1 MKEVKFVNVH
11 PPYLSGEVAKFE
23 DRIADQLVSNNI
35 AEYVS
40 RPLEPKT
47 AEVSKNLDKPPMDKQ
62 VHKSDVKT
70 K

>member
-1 MKEVKFVNVH
+1 MKEVKCVNVH

-23 DRIADQLVSNNI
+23 DRIAVQLVESGV

-40 RPLEPKT
+40 RPL
-47 AEVSKNLDKPPMDKQ
+47 SKNLDKPPMDKQ
-62 VHKSDVKT
+62 VHKSDIKT